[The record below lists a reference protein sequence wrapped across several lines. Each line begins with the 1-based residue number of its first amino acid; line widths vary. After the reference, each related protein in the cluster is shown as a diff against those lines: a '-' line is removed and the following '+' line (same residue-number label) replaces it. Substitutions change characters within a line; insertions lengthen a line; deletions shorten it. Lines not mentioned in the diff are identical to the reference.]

1 MAEERDHYILRR
13 MKEDREQVEKILDHQ
28 NKALNTQVGGSHYKE
43 IGRAHV

>member
-28 NKALNTQVGGSHYKE
+28 NRVHEKKALNT
-43 IGRAHV
+43 